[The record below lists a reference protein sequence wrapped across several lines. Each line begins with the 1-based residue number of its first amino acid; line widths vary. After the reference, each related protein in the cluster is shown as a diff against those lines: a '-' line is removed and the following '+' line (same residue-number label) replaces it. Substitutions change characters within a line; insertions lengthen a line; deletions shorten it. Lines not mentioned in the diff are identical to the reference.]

1 MAHAWKACWV
11 RALRGSNPLSSA
23 VRNSGHGG
31 WQFPNR
37 TAQVRKFSPRSR
49 KVLVTLLGRDTA
61 PWVLRR
67 LAADPVTR
75 RVVNDAADALL
86 DKNQV

>member
-1 MAHAWKACWV
+1 
-11 RALRGSNPLSSA
+11 
-23 VRNSGHGG
+23 
-31 WQFPNR
+31 
-37 TAQVRKFSPRSR
+37 
-49 KVLVTLLGRDTA
+49 LVTLLGRDTA